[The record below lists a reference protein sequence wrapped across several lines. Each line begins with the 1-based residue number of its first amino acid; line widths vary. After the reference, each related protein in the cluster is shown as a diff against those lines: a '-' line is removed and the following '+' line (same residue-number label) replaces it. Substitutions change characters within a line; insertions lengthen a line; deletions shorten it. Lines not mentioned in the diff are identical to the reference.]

1 MKIDDASL
9 LAYVDGELSG
19 PEREQVEKAI
29 RESEDLASRVSMLRA
44 SQLPYR
50 HAFEQQALP
59 PMPESLGRSVDALI
73 RQHVERESAERSAG
87 ADAAEV
93 AQAAEAAEADN
104 SRGTEEQ
111 PGDNVRPLR
120 PRTKSRQWL
129 SLPQW
134 PTWPK
139 LAVAFVAGAFCCGL
153 ALRLVPQLAGG
164 GGALTTASDDS
175 GMTPWIKAAAGYQK
189 LYTRDTVALLQPDMS
204 TTATTVADIQ
214 QVDELPVRI
223 PDLRSQGLTFKR
235 VQRLRFHGKPL
246 VQIVYLPEKGDPVAL
261 CVLKEP
267 KADAAPSNAKVEGM
281 KVVAWRRGEVGY
293 ALIGTPG
300 TVDLDA
306 LGRQL
311 YDGRVSATVGD
322 NRTGTD
328 VQQS

>member
-93 AQAAEAAEADN
+93 AQAAEADN

-153 ALRLVPQLAGG
+153 ALRLVPQLAG

-246 VQIVYLPEKGDPVAL
+246 VQIVYLPGEGRPGRAVRAERTEGGCSAVEREGRRHECGRVA
-261 CVLKEP
+261 
-267 KADAAPSNAKVEGM
+267 A
-281 KVVAWRRGEVGY
+281 RRGG
-293 ALIGTPG
+293 LC
-300 TVDLDA
+300 
-306 LGRQL
+306 R
-311 YDGRVSATVGD
+311 
-322 NRTGTD
+322 
-328 VQQS
+328 

>member
-9 LAYVDGELSG
+9 LAYVDGELSDS
-19 PEREQVEKAI
+19 EREQVEKAI

-50 HAFEQQALP
+50 RAFEQQALP
-59 PMPESLGRSVDALI
+59 PMPESLGLSVEALI
-73 RQHVERESAERSAG
+73 RQHAQREGAERSA
-87 ADAAEV
+87 DATEPDYSRVAE
-93 AQAAEAAEADN
+93 
-104 SRGTEEQ
+104 TQ
-111 PGDNVRPLR
+111 PGENARR
-120 PRTKSRQWL
+120 PRPRAKWRQWRL
-129 SLPQW
+129 LPQW
-134 PTWPK
+134 PTWPR

-153 ALRLVPQLAGG
+153 ALRLVPQLAGA
-164 GGALTTASDDS
+164 GGALTTASDNS
-175 GMTPWIKAAAGYQK
+175 GMTPWIKAAAGYQQ

-214 QVDELPVRI
+214 HVDNLPMQI

-235 VQRLRFHGKPL
+235 VQRLRFHDKPL

-281 KVVAWRRGEVGY
+281 NVVAWRRGELGY

-311 YDGRVSATVGD
+311 YDGRVSAIVSD
-322 NRTGTD
+322 NRTGAD
-328 VQQS
+328 VQRS

>member
-87 ADAAEV
+87 ADAAE
-93 AQAAEAAEADN
+93 AAEADN

-111 PGDNVRPLR
+111 HGDNVRPLR
-120 PRTKSRQWL
+120 PRAKSRQWL

-214 QVDELPVRI
+214 HVDELPVRI

-267 KADAAPSNAKVEGM
+267 KADAAPSNANVEGM
-281 KVVAWRRGEVGY
+281 NVVAWRRGEVGY

-300 TVDLDA
+300 AVDLDA

-311 YDGRVSATVGD
+311 YDGKVSATVGD